1 MPHGYGEDLQQIQI
15 SISAYDVEKAWVKAL
30 IKKGLLT
37 WQSWKRKCCISSD
50 GIMEYNGL
58 LEH

>member
-15 SISAYDVEKAWVKAL
+15 SISAYDADKAWVKAL
-30 IKKGLLT
+30 FKKSWLT
-37 WQSWKRKCCISSD
+37 LQSWKRKCCISSD

-58 LEH
+58 LEN